1 MFSVSPGLATNAS
14 AAAAAAA
21 AFNPYLSPVSPGL
34 MPQEIM
40 PSTPV
45 LMASSPNVSQ
55 VPNAAAA
62 AAQKLLRTDRL
73 EVTHRWKETF
83 WELFPNKLCLMMCL
97 FLSGSGVTQDD
108 NEPVSTTVVVNKWF
122 NKHMNN
128 GTLYWTRVNCF
139 RSCIVILIA
148 GTIMQKRS

>member
-1 MFSVSPGLATNAS
+1 
-14 AAAAAAA
+14 
-21 AFNPYLSPVSPGL
+21 
-34 MPQEIM
+34 
-40 PSTPV
+40 
-45 LMASSPNVSQ
+45 
-55 VPNAAAA
+55 
-62 AAQKLLRTDRL
+62 
-73 EVTHRWKETF
+73 
-83 WELFPNKLCLMMCL
+83 MCL